1 MNRRALQLRRIVVMA
16 FVALVAGCGSTSPTT
31 SPASINASGSPEVP
45 ASSSLPP
52 SSTSPSESP
61 LASLQASPIPSTLTG
76 DLTKAP
82 FTVLVLGGDDGF
94 RTDAVVVVGV
104 DPVKRTITYASLP
117 RDTIDLPLPGGGV
130 FRAQK
135 VNAFYNYAAA
145 DPGRYP
151 QGPGRATADLIG
163 TLLGIRID
171 FYAATTFS
179 GFTNIVNAMGG
190 IRVNVPRTV
199 VDPFFQ
205 ITRTNVGIRFNP
217 GWQVMKGARALI
229 YARTRQGD
237 NDFERSRRQQVLLTA
252 AGNQLLTR
260 PALLVALV
268 GAARNL
274 ITDFPLGQVP
284 ALIQAVGSVSP
295 ASITSGTV
303 FGPTT
308 YSRAAP
314 CSCGYALLP
323 NTAAIRKTAAKL
335 FPWAVH
341 R

>member
-1 MNRRALQLRRIVVMA
+1 MNRPTLQLHRLIAVVA
-16 FVALVAGCGSTSPTT
+16 FVALVAGCGSTSPTPP
-31 SPASINASGSPEVP
+31 PASINASGTPEVS
-45 ASSSLPP
+45 ASAASASG
-52 SSTSPSESP
+52 SPSESP
-61 LASLQASPIPSTLTG
+61 FASLQASPIPSTPTV

-94 RTDAVVVVGV
+94 RTDAVMVVGV
-104 DPVKRTITYASLP
+104 DPVKRTISYASLP

-130 FRAQK
+130 FRGQK

-145 DPGRYP
+145 NPGRYP
-151 QGPGRATADLIG
+151 EGPGRATAELIG

-179 GFTNIVNAMGG
+179 GFTHIVNSMGG

-199 VDPFFQ
+199 VDLFFQ
-205 ITRTNVGIRFNP
+205 VTRTNVGIRFNP
-217 GWQVMKGARALI
+217 GWQVMNGGRALI
-229 YARTRQGD
+229 YTRTRTGD

-252 AGNQLLTR
+252 AGNQLLAR

-268 GAARNL
+268 GAAGNL

-284 ALIQAVGSVSP
+284 ALIQAIGSVSP

-303 FGPTT
+303 FGPSR
-308 YSRAAP
+308 YSKAVSCA
-314 CSCGYALLP
+314 CGYALLP
-323 NTAAIRKTAAKL
+323 NIGAIRQTAAKL
-335 FPWAVH
+335 FPWAV
-341 R
+341 RR